1 MNQEFWVGYTIEN
14 EAKLCKLNFLVA
26 QEAMQPLVIQAAIT
40 CNVAT
45 GSIPKWFTR
54 SHLRSDHKTY

>member
-1 MNQEFWVGYTIEN
+1 MNQKFWVGYTIEV
-14 EAKLCKLNFLVA
+14 ETKICKFNFLVA
-26 QEAMQPLVIQAAIT
+26 HEAMQLLVIRAAVT

-54 SHLRSDHKTY
+54 THLRTDNKIY